1 MLEDKGGQ
9 KNVEE
14 KPRFALIKNV
24 RSTNKRS
31 YTNWFLLALFFGY
44 QYAARSCAGTF
55 ADEIRATFRIDAD
68 QFADFGAWCMI
79 AYSCLQ
85 IPFGIA
91 LDRLGIRRLVL
102 FSFAVCL
109 AGNYTFTHAQTFET
123 ARLGRLLSG
132 IGGVPAYMSA
142 VKWVAD
148 NFSVP
153 SAACFIG
160 LTRAVGSALVMIGN
174 PLLKSCCLNGG
185 NSWQKAV
192 DLLNYFGSV
201 IFFLCVVFLL
211 RSRTS
216 DRPTVSLRKPLLQVL
231 TNGKIYLFGFL
242 IIGTNTATVALAD
255 LWGPG
260 FLMTKYGL
268 SPREAVID
276 TQLIYGGML
285 LGSVVLP
292 MVFVKNIVR
301 GARICCVFLGIFFCI
316 FVYGTASFPTMLLSV
331 FLTLTGVFSAVDML
345 FFALGARLSTPQTS
359 GLTASL
365 MNSVGMFGEP
375 PLQKHI
381 GMTLHHAWNGTLSE
395 NGLHLYRTADYE
407 YALRILPILTCVCL
421 VLTFFMKRSFEKKPS

>member
-142 VKWVAD
+142 VKWVTD

-211 RSRTS
+211 RNRTS

-331 FLTLTGVFSAVDML
+331 FLTLTGLFSAVDML

-375 PLQKHI
+375 LLQKHI